1 MTVLIE
7 LRNEIESIRMRSAC
21 SDAFGFCQIIESVV
35 LFLGTEKIGQIES
48 AVFVA
53 VIAGSASAGRFG
65 GSCRARFIAVAAAV
79 APVVVI
85 CRSVAVSRAT
95 LVIGSAVLC
104 TVRA

>member
-1 MTVLIE
+1 ML
-7 LRNEIESIRMRSAC
+7 SAC
-21 SDAFGFCQIIESVV
+21 SDAFGFFCQIVKSVV
-35 LFLGTEKIGQIES
+35 LFLGTEKIGPIES

-53 VIAGSASAGRFG
+53 VIAGSALAGRLSG
-65 GSCRARFIAVAAAV
+65 PCRARFIAVAAAV

-95 LVIGSAVLC
+95 LIIGSAVIC

>member
-1 MTVLIE
+1 MKASECCLHV
-7 LRNEIESIRMRSAC
+7 RMLSV
-21 SDAFGFCQIIESVV
+21 FCQIVKSVV
-35 LFLGTEKIGQIES
+35 LFLGTEKIGPIES

-53 VIAGSASAGRFG
+53 VIAGGALAGRLSG
-65 GSCRARFIAVAAAV
+65 PCRARFIAVAAAV

-95 LVIGSAVLC
+95 LIIGSAVLC